1 MDELKK
7 RIKEK
12 AKALPIVVR
21 IGKMGVTK
29 ELLSEIERHLK
40 KTGIVKVKM
49 LNNFTG
55 EHDRFETAAEIAEKT
70 GSNLID
76 VKGFVI
82 ILYKFG

>member
-12 AKALPIVVR
+12 AKAIPIVVR

-29 ELLSEIERHLK
+29 ELLSEIERHLNK
-40 KTGIVKVKM
+40 KGIVKVKM

-55 EHDRFETAAEIAEKT
+55 EHDRFETAGEIAEKT
-70 GSNLID
+70 GSTLID